1 MNILQVVNAFCHR
14 TALPVQSAMATS
26 QDDQALQ
33 LMGLANE
40 ILDDL
45 GERKAWT
52 MLHTEALFTT
62 LAAED
67 QGALA
72 TLASGGYTSIMD
84 GVLFDRTNGQYILGS
99 VSPLQWQA
107 AKANLA
113 SISDTQYREMQGHLY
128 LTPAP
133 AAGDTVAFEYVTS
146 YPVVDNSAAPVLTS
160 KAYFTHDSDT
170 YLYPDKLLILGLRW
184 LWKREKGIR
193 YGEEFRNYESAV
205 LNFMG
210 KDGGKQ
216 AIDMSGDSK
225 PAMGVNVPDR
235 SWPL

>member
-1 MNILQVVNAFCHR
+1 MNILQIVNEFCRR
-14 TALPVQSAMATS
+14 TAVPVQAAMATS

-33 LMGLANE
+33 LMALCNE

-52 MLHTEALFTT
+52 MLHTEATFTT

-72 TLASGGYTSIMD
+72 TIASGGYTSIME
-84 GVLFDRTNGQYILGS
+84 GVLFDRTNSQYILGS
-99 VSPLQWQA
+99 VSPSQWQA
-107 AKANLA
+107 AKANLS

-133 AAGDTVAFEYVTS
+133 AAGDTIAFEYVTS
-146 YPVVDNSAAPVLTS
+146 YPVVDNSTAPVLTS
-160 KAYFTHDSDT
+160 KAYFTSDADT
-170 YLYPDKLLILGLRW
+170 CLYPDKLLILGLRW

-193 YGEEFRNYESAV
+193 YGEEFRHYESAV
-205 LNFMG
+205 VNFMG

-216 AIDMSGDSK
+216 AIDISCDAQ
-225 PAMGVNVPDR
+225 PANGIIIPDR